1 MQMDIFINIIIILF
15 SCLALALGAS
25 WLVDSAARIARRL
38 GISELVIGLTIVA
51 FGTSAPEFSVTIS
64 GALTGNPDISVGNIV
79 GSNIFN
85 IGFILGGC
93 VLFVSL
99 KTRPSLVWRDCLLLL
114 AVTVLLLLFLLN
126 QTIARWEGIV
136 LFALL
141 VGYLFFLFWKRE
153 PIMADDGPP
162 IRSATWRDGPM
173 LLLGLL
179 LIIGGGYFLK
189 DSAEKLARIIGMSE
203 WVIAVTVVAAG
214 TSVPEFVISLI
225 ALIKKHHGI
234 SAGNLVGSNLFNTLG
249 VLGLAG
255 MIQPLT
261 VEKTAL
267 FSIGGLVVLT
277 LMVLVFMRTGWKLT
291 CREGIVLLLF
301 SLAIW
306 VGNFLFVRPEL

>member
-1 MQMDIFINIIIILF
+1 
-15 SCLALALGAS
+15 
-25 WLVDSAARIARRL
+25 
-38 GISELVIGLTIVA
+38 
-51 FGTSAPEFSVTIS
+51 
-64 GALTGNPDISVGNIV
+64 
-79 GSNIFN
+79 
-85 IGFILGGC
+85 
-93 VLFVSL
+93 
-99 KTRPSLVWRDCLLLL
+99 
-114 AVTVLLLLFLLN
+114 
-126 QTIARWEGIV
+126 
-136 LFALL
+136 
-141 VGYLFFLFWKRE
+141 
-153 PIMADDGPP
+153 
-162 IRSATWRDGPM
+162 
-173 LLLGLL
+173 L